1 MKEAVSVPVFA
12 NGNILYQADIAA
24 CLEATGADAVMSAEG
39 QLYNAALFAGLAP
52 HAPVPD
58 TEEAYDSDAA
68 ILKRHP
74 RHADLALEYLA
85 IVRELKTATAV
96 SGMKGHL
103 FKIMHPALGRE
114 QDLREMLGKV
124 RVPAKQMEA
133 CIKAYEDV
141 CLEMKKRMEVRCLRA
156 VYVSGS

>member
-39 QLYNAALFAGLAP
+39 AAVQRRALRGPRATRAGAQYGGSVRIRRGDP
-52 HAPVPD
+52 HAPPATRGPRARVPGHRKR
-58 TEEAYDSDAA
+58 TEDDDGHE
-68 ILKRHP
+68 R
-74 RHADLALEYLA
+74 
-85 IVRELKTATAV
+85 
-96 SGMKGHL
+96 MKGHL
-103 FKIMHPALGRE
+103 FKIMRPALGRE

-124 RVPAKQMEA
+124 RVPAKQMEV

-141 CLEMKKRMEVRCLRA
+141 CLEMKKRMEVRGLRTA
-156 VYVSGS
+156 RK